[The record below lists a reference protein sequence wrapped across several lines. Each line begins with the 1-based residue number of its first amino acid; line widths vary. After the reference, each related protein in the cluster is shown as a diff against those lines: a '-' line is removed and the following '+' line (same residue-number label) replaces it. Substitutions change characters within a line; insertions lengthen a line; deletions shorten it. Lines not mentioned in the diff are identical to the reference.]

1 MSRIVKTEPIEPYVY
16 SNLVAGVD
24 YDWPDW
30 SPDIQYHWIVAA
42 PHIYVAVEL
51 PDGTTFAQE
60 RSLSEFKFTAI
71 HERLSRTLR
80 ERS

>member
-16 SNLVAGVD
+16 SRLVAGVD

-30 SPDIQYHWIVAA
+30 SPAIQYHWIVAA

-60 RSLSEFKFTAI
+60 KSLLEFGFTDI
-71 HERLSRTLR
+71 HELLSRALR
-80 ERS
+80 GAS